1 MAQERRPAHRKRK
14 PEMTPERYEELKN
27 YIRGTISAD
36 MAPEAMQK
44 AFMERFGKEKFTDI
58 EKAMAEVNAELE
70 AERGKPAMVLLPEGF
85 DLLDLPAG
93 SYQGAL
99 TVIDKGIIKCV
110 SETLKRLSE
119 GFDREA
125 KWFAREVQE
134 AKDGDYDESDKDF
147 YTLLPFRKNADLHLS
162 NLERGAEMISQIVA
176 QLTLIGEQFNIPEK
190 TEAAE

>member
-1 MAQERRPAHRKRK
+1 
-14 PEMTPERYEELKN
+14 MTPERYDELKN
-27 YIRGTISAD
+27 YIRETASVEL
-36 MAPEAMQK
+36 APEVRERLFVQ
-44 AFMERFGKEKFTDI
+44 RFGKEKFTDI
-58 EKAMAEVNAELE
+58 ERAVAEVNAELE

-93 SYQGAL
+93 SYKGSL
-99 TVIDKGIIKCV
+99 TVIDQGIITCV

-119 GFDREA
+119 GFDKEA
-125 KWFAREVQE
+125 KWFAKEVQE
-134 AKDGDYDESDKDF
+134 AKDNDYDESDKDF
-147 YTLLPFRKNADLHLS
+147 YSLLPFRKNADLHLS